1 MTYNSLVSERFATYQ
16 INIALLDNGTNIS
29 FNTREI
35 KHHLST
41 SKQLHKN
48 WRYELLSTN
57 SCLDDYLR
65 SKRFIIRR
73 FVLVKDTNLYFL
85 TMWVVHK
92 GLHINNQKQNNQK
105 WNIPCLKYGLV
116 TTNPSKS
123 LPQTLHS
130 ILDSLCCPLSLCGMS
145 WLPLAKERNIII
157 GWNYEWTHKLTY
169 HTHEIFL
176 GILKQWSYADEL
188 ISPWGQG
195 KWEIKQIIKSIIRI
209 NCKFM
214 FHWLLILFNLK

>member
-16 INIALLDNGTNIS
+16 SNIALLDNCTNVS
-29 FNTREI
+29 LNTKEI

-41 SKQLHKN
+41 SKQSHTCKN

-65 SKRFIIRR
+65 SKRFIIRC

-105 WNIPCLKYGLV
+105 WNIPCLKYGLG

-123 LPQTLHS
+123 LPWTLHS
-130 ILDSLCCPLSLCGMS
+130 ILDSLCCPLSLCRMS
-145 WLPLAKERNIII
+145 WLPLATERNIIMSY
-157 GWNYEWTHKLTY
+157 GA
-169 HTHEIFL
+169 HTVRYSLVF
-176 GILKQWSYADEL
+176 
-188 ISPWGQG
+188 
-195 KWEIKQIIKSIIRI
+195 
-209 NCKFM
+209 
-214 FHWLLILFNLK
+214 